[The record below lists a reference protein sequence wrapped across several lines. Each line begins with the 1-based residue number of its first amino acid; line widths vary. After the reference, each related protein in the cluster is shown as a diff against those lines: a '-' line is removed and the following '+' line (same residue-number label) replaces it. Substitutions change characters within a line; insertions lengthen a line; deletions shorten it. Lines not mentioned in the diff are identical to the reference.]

1 MSIDMTSKVLSKAKL
16 NLQED
21 KFLKAITLAV
31 ENGELKMSVAFR
43 MIREIQ

>member
-1 MSIDMTSKVLSKAKL
+1 MSIEMTSKELSKAKL
-16 NLQED
+16 ILQED

-43 MIREIQ
+43 MIKEIQ

>member
-1 MSIDMTSKVLSKAKL
+1 MSIEMTSKELSKAKL
-16 NLQED
+16 ILQED

-31 ENGELKMSVAFR
+31 ENGELKTSVAFR